1 MKERIAILGCGR
13 MGRALIGGW
22 IHQGVQPAHILALD
36 PDPAA
41 AQLQASFPG
50 LRVEHPDR
58 VARLDELPTILV
70 VAVKPQ
76 AAEAALHA
84 LPPLAAGS
92 TALSIVAGKSISFL
106 ERLLG
111 PEVGVV
117 RAMPNLPSAI
127 GRGISVLV
135 AGATVTP
142 EQRDASAHLLDAVGE
157 TIWLASEDL
166 LDAATAISGSGP
178 AYVFLMVEA
187 LATAGEHLGL
197 DHTVSLRL
205 ARATVAGAG
214 AMAVSNDPAE
224 LRCQVVSP
232 GGTTQAALE
241 VLLEQTGFIGMI
253 ERATRAARD
262 RARELGA

>member
-1 MKERIAILGCGR
+1 
-13 MGRALIGGW
+13 
-22 IHQGVQPAHILALD
+22 
-36 PDPAA
+36 
-41 AQLQASFPG
+41 
-50 LRVEHPDR
+50 
-58 VARLDELPTILV
+58 
-70 VAVKPQ
+70 
-76 AAEAALHA
+76 
-84 LPPLAAGS
+84 
-92 TALSIVAGKSISFL
+92 
-106 ERLLG
+106 
-111 PEVGVV
+111 
-117 RAMPNLPSAI
+117 MPNLPSAI

-142 EQRDASAHLLDAVGE
+142 EQRDASAQLLDAVGE
-157 TIWLASEDL
+157 TVWLASEEL

-224 LRCQVVSP
+224 LRRQVASP

-241 VLLEQTGFIGMI
+241 VLLEQTGFIDMI

>member
-1 MKERIAILGCGR
+1 
-13 MGRALIGGW
+13 
-22 IHQGVQPAHILALD
+22 
-36 PDPAA
+36 
-41 AQLQASFPG
+41 
-50 LRVEHPDR
+50 
-58 VARLDELPTILV
+58 
-70 VAVKPQ
+70 
-76 AAEAALHA
+76 
-84 LPPLAAGS
+84 
-92 TALSIVAGKSISFL
+92 
-106 ERLLG
+106 
-111 PEVGVV
+111 
-117 RAMPNLPSAI
+117 MPNLPSAI

-142 EQRDASAHLLDAVGE
+142 EQRDASAQLLDAVGE
-157 TIWLASEDL
+157 TVWLASEEL

-224 LRCQVVSP
+224 LRRQVASP

-241 VLLEQTGFIGMI
+241 VLLEQTGFIDMI
-253 ERATRAARD
+253 EHAHRCSRQGSRTRCLRQTDPNRISRECITGTSSAGPCRAKIREVTVMQFDTIARPQSELRLRITAACRETSLRAFSAC
-262 RARELGA
+262 